1 MSTSVWP
8 WSTAVIQCSTVRRYS
23 LPAAVAAVTLLLQG
37 CTAVPPQPF
46 AAAQPS
52 DPEVRVPAAAYRP
65 VLSGYSSQRPV
76 EPLPWLEQ
84 NRRVTP
90 SQKR

>member
-1 MSTSVWP
+1 MPTPLWP
-8 WSTAVIQCSTVRRYS
+8 WSTAVIQRSIVRRYS
-23 LPAAVAAVTLLLQG
+23 LPAAVAAAALLMQG
-37 CTAVPPQPF
+37 CAAAPPPSF

-52 DPEVRVPAAAYRP
+52 DPDVRVPATAYRP
-65 VLSGYSSQRPV
+65 VVSGYSSQRPV

-90 SQKR
+90 GQKR

>member
-8 WSTAVIQCSTVRRYS
+8 CSTAVIQRSIVRRYS
-23 LPAAVAAVTLLLQG
+23 LSAAVAAIVLLLQG
-37 CTAVPPQPF
+37 CAAAPPQTF

-52 DPEVRVPAAAYRP
+52 DPEIRVLAAAYRP
-65 VLSGYSSQRPV
+65 VLSGYSRQRPV

-90 SQKR
+90 GQKR